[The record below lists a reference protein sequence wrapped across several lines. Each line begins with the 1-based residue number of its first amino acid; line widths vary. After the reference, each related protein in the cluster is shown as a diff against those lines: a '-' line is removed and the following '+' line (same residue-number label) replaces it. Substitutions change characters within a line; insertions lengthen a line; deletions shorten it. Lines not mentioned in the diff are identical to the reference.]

1 MKDILKNM
9 TGEEL
14 IEASRDVKDAEE
26 RKAYTSEVFK
36 RNSNKYKK
44 KNNKSHSGSL
54 TYLPFADLKL
64 DEGGV

>member
-14 IEASRDVKDAEE
+14 IEASRDAKDAEE

-36 RNSNKYKK
+36 RKSSKYK
-44 KNNKSHSGSL
+44 KNNKSHSGGL